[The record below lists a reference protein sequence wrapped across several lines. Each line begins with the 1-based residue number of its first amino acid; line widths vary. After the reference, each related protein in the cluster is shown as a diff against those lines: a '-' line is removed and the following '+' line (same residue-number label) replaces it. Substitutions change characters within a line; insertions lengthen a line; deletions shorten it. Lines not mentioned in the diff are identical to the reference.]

1 MAEQSFTHREI
12 MRILSGMLAGMFL
25 AAMDQT
31 IVATALP
38 RILEDLGGI
47 EQLSWVVT
55 AYLLTATVSTPL
67 FGKISDL
74 YGRRLLFQIAI
85 GSFLVGSLLCGAA
98 QSMAQLVLARGVQ
111 GIGGGGLMAIS
122 FTILGDVL
130 TPRQR
135 GRYMGYFSGTF
146 ALAGVAGPVIG
157 GFLVDAINWRWI
169 FFVNLPVGLIAFLVV
184 SRNLRLDLPVRDH
197 RIDYLGAT
205 LLIASVS
212 ALLVV
217 TSWAGPERGW
227 SSPTSLWLAGA
238 GLLGGVVFV
247 MWERRAPEPM
257 LPLHLFS
264 NRIFTVCAI
273 TSFLI
278 SASMFL
284 ATFFLPLFL
293 QAVKGVSA
301 TSSGLL
307 LAPVMAGVT
316 ISSIVAGRATTRTG
330 RYKRWLVLGSGIA
343 TAGGASMATISIT
356 TSAWLVG
363 ITMFV
368 IGSGLGMVFPML
380 NLATQN
386 SVRFADLGIA
396 TSAIRFSQSLGG
408 SFAVAGAGALLATRF
423 QSGLDSLATSGIA
436 GIPAGG
442 LDAASVANG
451 PDQIRA
457 LDEPLRT
464 GVATALSDAVG
475 DIFLAGLP
483 FVVLAFLA
491 TWFIRELPLS
501 DQRLVTDNES
511 PAAGGSVSPAT
522 AGSATGSP
530 AGPGAANAPAG
541 SREPLTSSG
550 VPPTSGPAGEG
561 PSAGPSTAPT

>member
-55 AYLLTATVSTPL
+55 AYLLTATASTPL

-74 YGRRLLFQIAI
+74 YGRRLLFQIAL
-85 GSFLVGSLLCGAA
+85 GSFLVGSLLCGLA
-98 QSMAQLVLARGVQ
+98 QSMLQLVLARGVQ

-135 GRYMGYFSGTF
+135 GKYMGYFSGTF
-146 ALAGVAGPVIG
+146 AFAGVAGPVIG
-157 GFLVDAINWRWI
+157 GFLVDAIDWRWI
-169 FFVNLPVGLIAFLVV
+169 FLVNLPIGAVAFVVV

-205 LLIASVS
+205 LLVASVT

-217 TSWAGPERGW
+217 TSWSGPERGW
-227 SSPTSLWLAGA
+227 ASPTSLGLGALGLALA
-238 GLLGGVVFV
+238 AVFV
-247 MWERRAPEPM
+247 VWERRAPEPM

-264 NRIFTVCAI
+264 NRIFTVCAAV
-273 TSFLI
+273 SFLI
-278 SASMFL
+278 SSSMFL

-307 LAPVMAGVT
+307 LAPVMAGVA
-316 ISSIVAGRATTRTG
+316 ISSTFAGRSTTRTG
-330 RYKRWLVLGSGIA
+330 RYKRWLVLGSGVAAVGI
-343 TAGGASMATISIT
+343 TAMTTISMS
-356 TSAWLVG
+356 TSGLIVG
-363 ITMFV
+363 VTMFV
-368 IGSGLGMVFPML
+368 IGVGLGMVFPML

-386 SVRFADLGIA
+386 SVQFADLGVA
-396 TSAIRFSQSLGG
+396 TSAIRFAQSLGG
-408 SFAVAGAGALLATRF
+408 SFAVAGAGALLATRL
-423 QSGLDSLATSGIA
+423 QAGLDRLADDGIA
-436 GIPAGG
+436 GADAGS
-442 LDAASVANG
+442 LDASSVANG
-451 PDQIRA
+451 PEQILA

-464 GVATALSDAVG
+464 GVQNALADAVG

-483 FVVLAFLA
+483 CVVLAFLA
-491 TWFIRELPLS
+491 TWFIRELPLR
-501 DQRLVTDNES
+501 DRRLVTDTE
-511 PAAGGSVSPAT
+511 PDTVTPTTAPGAPAT
-522 AGSATGSP
+522 ALDGADA
-530 AGPGAANAPAG
+530 AGDAAGNGAPGAPEQG
-541 SREPLTSSG
+541 TSSG
-550 VPPTSGPAGEG
+550 RSGADEG
-561 PSAGPSTAPT
+561 AAGPTTAPT